1 MLTVEI
7 GAVGDNPADAMDA
20 LLSGAEPWKKRLP
33 YFRRDIAEQLMTRP
47 ST

>member
-20 LLSGAEPWKKRLP
+20 LLSGAEPWKQRLP